1 MSLHKYKFKTFLSSL
16 FFHAT
21 NIVDYKVHLEEEN
34 RKASLDSEEKSLMKE
49 EQRDQKLYQIVEHYD
64 FYN

>member
-1 MSLHKYKFKTFLSSL
+1 MSLHKYKFKTFFHHL

-21 NIVDYKVHLEEEN
+21 NIVDYKVHLNEEN
-34 RKASLDSEEKSLMKE
+34 RKGSLDSKGESSVKDDQK
-49 EQRDQKLYQIVEHYD
+49 DQKLYQIGEHYH

>member
-34 RKASLDSEEKSLMKE
+34 RKASLDSQEKSLMKE